1 MDIKMNEQQKKYYE
15 ESGLWTDRTLNDYWN
30 EAVRRFGDRE
40 YIVDDFG
47 RRYTYSE
54 MDEKAN
60 VLASWMKKQGIK
72 AGDMVSL
79 QCTPRSEFVI
89 IVYACIKLGAVI
101 VPMKMRTGAAEWVRL
116 MKMVK
121 SRLHFCLETYHG

>member
-15 ESGLWTDRTLNDYWN
+15 ESGLWTDRTLNDSWN

-72 AGDMVSL
+72 E
-79 QCTPRSEFVI
+79 R
-89 IVYACIKLGAVI
+89 
-101 VPMKMRTGAAEWVRL
+101 
-116 MKMVK
+116 
-121 SRLHFCLETYHG
+121 

>member
-79 QCTPRSEFVI
+79 QCTPRGEFVI
-89 IVYACIKLGAVI
+89 IVYLVFITFRLKRTCDMFASLICELSDTLSSMIKKG
-101 VPMKMRTGAAEWVRL
+101 K
-116 MKMVK
+116 
-121 SRLHFCLETYHG
+121 